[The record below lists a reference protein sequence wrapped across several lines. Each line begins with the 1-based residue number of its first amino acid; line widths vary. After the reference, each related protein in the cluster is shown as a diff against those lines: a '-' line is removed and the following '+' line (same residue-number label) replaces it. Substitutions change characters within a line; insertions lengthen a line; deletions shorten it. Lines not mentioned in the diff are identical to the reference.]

1 MTSIIVIGGA
11 GKLGKAI
18 VEDAVRRGMTVT
30 AHVRS
35 AEKAKAANLPQSV
48 KIVEGDGRDAA
59 SVAAAIP
66 GHDAVISTAFS
77 MKGGVSTDVVKAA
90 IAGMKAAGVKR
101 LIAVSAYGATEPKG
115 FYGWMLKTLAPR
127 LGADKTEMEATLRS
141 SGLDWT
147 SVQPPGLN
155 DGPATGKVEAKV
167 GVRLKGFPSMPRA
180 DVAAFILD
188 EIEKPQFVGKVPV
201 IYKIGTGTA

>member
-18 VEDAVRRGMTVT
+18 VEEAVRRGMTVT

-35 AEKAKAANLPQSV
+35 RAKAAGLPAGV
-48 KIVEGDGRDAA
+48 TIVEGDGRDAA
-59 SVAAAIP
+59 SLAAAIP

-77 MKGGVSTDVVKAA
+77 MQGGVSTDVVKAA
-90 IAGMKAAGVKR
+90 IPAMKQAGVRR
-101 LIAVSAYGATEPKG
+101 LIAVSAYGAVEPKG
-115 FYGWMLKTLAPR
+115 FYGWILKTMAPKLR
-127 LGADKTEMEATLRS
+127 TDKTEMEATLRS

-155 DGPATGKVEAKV
+155 DGAATGKVEARV
-167 GVRLKGFPSMPRA
+167 GATLKGFPSMPRA
-180 DVAAFILD
+180 DVASFILD
-188 EIEKPQFVGKVPV
+188 EIEHPRFVGQVPV
-201 IYKIGTGTA
+201 VFKTGTKTA